1 MIKLRMMIVKNLF
14 IQTPAACML
23 EILIEELIAI
33 NLQKFLRN
41 MVSFNTVILF
51 FSQFLIEIQNKQ
63 ESQEDTDLL
72 NFSKWTRWSKQKP
85 N

>member
-1 MIKLRMMIVKNLF
+1 
-14 IQTPAACML
+14 ML
-23 EILIEELIAI
+23 EILIEELIAF

>member
-1 MIKLRMMIVKNLF
+1 MIKLKMMIVKNLF

-23 EILIEELIAI
+23 EILIEELIAF

>member
-1 MIKLRMMIVKNLF
+1 MIKLKMMIVKNLF

-23 EILIEELIAI
+23 EILIEELIAF

-63 ESQEDTDLL
+63 ESQGDTDLL